1 MVDHPYS
8 DGRHLAQLVRAL
20 RAGDEIAW
28 TRLVSRLDHGL
39 RNIARSYRLT
49 PTDIDDVMQAT
60 WLRVFRNI
68 EQLHEATAIVGWLA
82 TTTRRECLRHLQ
94 APVRELPTDD
104 QRLGDRAQLWGPE
117 DELLAADR
125 RTVLSRAL
133 ATLPDHQ
140 RRLMTLIVA
149 QPDASYESISRTLD
163 MPLGSIGPMRARS
176 LARLQRNPEVQSLR
190 TQTRPS
196 DAR

>member
-8 DGRHLAQLVRAL
+8 DDRHLAQLVRAL

-28 TRLVSRLDHGL
+28 TRLVTRLDHGL

-82 TTTRRECLRHLQ
+82 TTTRARVP
-94 APVRELPTDD
+94 APPASARP
-104 QRLGDRAQLWGPE
+104 RI
-117 DELLAADR
+117 ADR
-125 RTVLSRAL
+125 RPAPR
-133 ATLPDHQ
+133 
-140 RRLMTLIVA
+140 
-149 QPDASYESISRTLD
+149 
-163 MPLGSIGPMRARS
+163 
-176 LARLQRNPEVQSLR
+176 
-190 TQTRPS
+190 
-196 DAR
+196 